1 MKEYVINAKVVR
13 TDDNLPF
20 AKTVLPTTVTTK
32 VGDSLL
38 SPINSNNSIYTTPTT
53 ALSSFKRLGCF
64 DYISSDPSHSTV
76 TATSCSAAQGGC
88 GNHFCFC
95 FEHEFRGIFL
105 YSTLEYFEEV
115 GYIMVIDLG
124 IKKKYYTCTKHSK
137 VRRDL
142 SFGDWRNIFIF
153 LNVCYRVFLGWL

>member
-137 VRRDL
+137 VLKRSKFWGL
-142 SFGDWRNIFIF
+142 EKYIHIPECMLQG
-153 LNVCYRVFLGWL
+153 FLGWL